1 MKKWILLLAGVIAGI
16 CVWKFM
22 SQDIATV
29 QTVEVSKQR
38 VAKTVTNT
46 RSGSVQAYRRA
57 KLSVPLGGQIA
68 SIPVSEGDKV
78 QKDAVLL
85 SLFNDDIQ
93 AQLRQARYQLD
104 AARLN
109 QQRACVI
116 AQADQREANRH
127 QSLFTKKL
135 ISDEQL
141 DVSVSRARASAL
153 ACDVSQADSNQVKS
167 QIEWYQA
174 QLSKTQILAPFTGTI
189 AEINGEVGEFATPSP
204 PGIPTL
210 PMIDLIDDSCFYV
223 SAPIDEVDAG
233 ALALG
238 QPVAITLD
246 AYRGQTFAGRVQR
259 IAPYV
264 FAREKQARTVEIE
277 VEIIDNF
284 GTLLV
289 GYSAD
294 VSIEI
299 EATENVLSVPT
310 QAIVNN
316 NQVWVVKDGQ
326 VALRTVSVGLENWQV
341 TEITEGL
348 ALGEH
353 VVLSS
358 NGVVLEP
365 GMQVNTATD
374 AL

>member
-22 SQDIATV
+22 PQDIATV

-46 RSGSVQAYRRA
+46 RSGSVQACRRA

-153 ACDVSQADSNQVKS
+153 ACDVSQADSNQVQS

-174 QLSKTQILAPFTGTI
+174 QLSKTQIVAPFTGTI

-264 FAREKQARTVEIE
+264 FAREKQARTVEVE

-284 GTLLV
+284 ATLLV

>member
-1 MKKWILLLAGVIAGI
+1 MKKWALFVFVIIAGVLL
-16 CVWKFM
+16 WRWLP
-22 SQDIATV
+22 QDIPSV
-29 QTVEVSKQR
+29 QTTAVSKQR

-46 RSGSVQAYRRA
+46 RSGSVQACRRA

-68 SIPVSEGDKV
+68 SIPVSEGDRV
-78 QKDAVLL
+78 EQGSILL

-93 AQLRQARYQLD
+93 AQLRQARSQLD

-127 QSLFTKKL
+127 QSLFTKSL

-141 DVSVSRARASAL
+141 DVSVSRAKASAL
-153 ACDVSQADSNQVKS
+153 ACDVSQADTDQV
-167 QIEWYQA
+167 QAQVELYQA
-174 QLSKTQILAPFTGTI
+174 QLSKTQLIAPFTGTI

-210 PMIDLIDDSCFYV
+210 PMVDLIDDSCFYV

-233 ALALG
+233 QLALG
-238 QPVAITLD
+238 QPVAISLD

-264 FAREKQARTVEIE
+264 FALEKQARTVDVE
-277 VEIIDNF
+277 VEIIDNSAA
-284 GTLLV
+284 LLV

-299 EATENVLSVPT
+299 AVSENTLSIPT
-310 QAIVNN
+310 QAIFNN
-316 NQVWVVKDGQ
+316 EQVWVVNDEQ
-326 VALRTVSVGLENWQV
+326 IEMRSVSIGLSNWQL
-341 TEITEGL
+341 TEITDGL
-348 ALGEH
+348 AEGDLIVIGTD
-353 VVLSS
+353 
-358 NGVVLEP
+358 GTPLEP
-365 GMQVNTATD
+365 GMQVKARQGT
-374 AL
+374 L

>member
-22 SQDIATV
+22 PQDIATV

-46 RSGSVQAYRRA
+46 RSGSVQACRRA

-284 GTLLV
+284 ATLLV